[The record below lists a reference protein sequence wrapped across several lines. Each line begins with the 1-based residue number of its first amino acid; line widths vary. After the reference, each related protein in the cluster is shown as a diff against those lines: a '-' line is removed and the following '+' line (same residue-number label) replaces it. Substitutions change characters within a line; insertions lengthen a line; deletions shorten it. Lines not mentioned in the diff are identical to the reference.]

1 MKSSLLWVLLLAL
14 WILSGLQ
21 VQAGAES
28 VPVQGQTDAT
38 GSSTTAEPFTQLENK
53 GPGNDSGG
61 TLLLSKLP
69 EINASAGPH
78 GSISPAG
85 IVTVKDSAD
94 QTFTITPEANYYV
107 ADVLV
112 DGSPAGAVTTYKFSG
127 VTGNH
132 TISATFLPCIYS
144 LVRKKQ
150 EVGASGGSFSVD
162 ITVSDIS
169 CGWSAG
175 SDNQPWISTAS
186 SGRSNG
192 AVVYTVQA
200 NAGPA
205 RTGYIMVGGRR
216 FTIDQES
223 GCTYKLDPV
232 MENVGASG
240 GSYGFRV
247 TSSDSACV
255 WSASSNNPS
264 WISTAVSGAGNGI
277 ASFTVSV
284 NAGPARSGSL
294 SIGGQTFAVNQESG
308 CSFELSPTRGLVT
321 ARTGD
326 YSFTIAASDSG
337 CAWKAI
343 SNNPSWIAT
352 SGSGTGSGTVG
363 YSVRENTGP
372 ERSSSISVGGR
383 TFSVNQGNGCIFTFD
398 PASSDAEV
406 EAGFYGFAVSATDS
420 SCTWTA
426 ISDSPSWIS
435 TSSKGTANG
444 TVGYS
449 VSANVGPERTGS
461 IFIGEQGFTVRQESG
476 CSFSLTPAG
485 DSIPSTG
492 GDFSF
497 TINTSDKGCA
507 WSAKSNET
515 AWIATTSSGTGNGT
529 VNYAVAANP
538 GLTRIGSL
546 TAGGQSFILSQ
557 GNGCRYKLN
566 QTISDVGPSA
576 GSYSVAIGTSDSACP
591 WAATSNN
598 PSWIT
603 VSGSGTGDGAAGY
616 MIQAYEGPERTG
628 SITVGGQ
635 ILTIRQA
642 SGCRYKLSK
651 TSSDVGPSAGSYTV
665 AISTSDGACPW
676 TATSNNPAWITSS
689 SSGSGN
695 GTVTYTIQSN
705 AGPERTGSLVVGGQ
719 TFKVTQG
726 NGCSFILN
734 PAGDSISQSDGSHSF
749 NIVASAPD
757 CPWAATSDNT
767 GWLATESAGAGDG
780 MIKYT
785 VNANHQAARK
795 GLISVGGQSFA
806 VYQASGINYYLT
818 VNKSGSGAGTVSSSE
833 TPDPFIFCDGGCSSA
848 SAPYVDGTVV
858 RLKATPD
865 ESSFFN
871 GWSDSC
877 SGSNDCSVKVDK
889 NKSVV
894 AAFIRKVRMVHAH
907 AGEGGSISPFTQAAR
922 HGETMQ
928 FTVTPNAGRHISSV
942 SGCGITHYR
951 SSSVTEVKKKEKA
964 GGPDLLAAEVYITAP
979 ITADCSVKAEFAPD
993 SFTVTPSAGEHGSVS
1008 TSIPQTVGYNGTV
1021 RFTVKADA
1029 EYHIESVSGCGG
1041 NEYADAGKS
1050 QTGKKVNALAEYS
1063 YTTGKITH
1071 NCTVIAKFAINTYT
1085 VTPKAERHGSLE
1097 PSTPQSVNR
1106 LDMISFTITPDPGY
1120 HTASVSGCGGEFIS
1134 EDEYVTG
1141 YITED
1146 CAVSAAFRLDVHS
1159 LTVRLS
1165 GTGRGTISAGGLTC
1179 DGRTCKGSF
1188 QHGKKVVLRIKPDAG
1203 FRVADVKIDGS
1214 TIGAQ
1219 KTVVITEVESD
1230 STIDVIFAPLQKK

>member
-1 MKSSLLWVLLLAL
+1 MKIKSSPLCRVLLLAL
-14 WILSGLQ
+14 WILLGLQ
-21 VQAGAES
+21 IQADADGVSHQPIVPAEGQEGA
-28 VPVQGQTDAT
+28 
-38 GSSTTAEPFTQLENK
+38 L
-53 GPGNDSGG
+53 SGAHQI
-61 TLLLSKLP
+61 
-69 EINASAGPH
+69 EASAGPH

-85 IVTVKDSAD
+85 VVTVKDTAD
-94 QTFTITPEANYYV
+94 QIFAITPEANYYV

-112 DGSPAGAVTTYKFSG
+112 DGSPAGAVTVYKFSD

-150 EVGASGGSFSVD
+150 DVGASGGSFSFD

-169 CGWSAG
+169 CGWSAV
-175 SDNQPWISTAS
+175 SDNQTWISTAS

-192 AVVYTVQA
+192 TVVYTIQA

-205 RTGYIMVGGRR
+205 RTGYITVEGRR

-223 GCTYKLDPV
+223 GCSYKLDRV

-247 TSSDSACV
+247 TSSDSACA
-255 WSASSNNPS
+255 WTASSNNPS

-277 ASFTVSV
+277 ASFTVSA

-294 SIGGQTFAVNQESG
+294 SIGGQNFAVNQESG
-308 CSFELSPTRGLVT
+308 CTFELSPASGLVS
-321 ARTGD
+321 AKPGN
-326 YSFTIAASDSG
+326 YSFTITASDSG

-343 SNNPSWIAT
+343 SNNPSWITT
-352 SGSGTGSGTVG
+352 SVSGAGNSTVS
-363 YSVRENTGP
+363 YSVLANTGP

-383 TFSVNQGNGCIFTFD
+383 TFSVNQGNGCFFTFD
-398 PASSDAEV
+398 PASSDAGI
-406 EAGFYGFAVSATDS
+406 EAGFYGFAVSASDS
-420 SCTWTA
+420 SCAWKAT
-426 ISDSPSWIS
+426 SDSPSWIS
-435 TSSKGTANG
+435 TSSTGTANG
-444 TVGYS
+444 TAGYS
-449 VSANVGPERTGS
+449 LSANVGPARTGS
-461 IFIGEQGFTVRQESG
+461 IFIGEQGFTIRQASG
-476 CSFSLTPAG
+476 CSFSLTPKG

-497 TINTSDKGCA
+497 TMNTSDKGCA
-507 WSAKSNET
+507 WSAKSNEP

-529 VNYAVAANP
+529 VKYAVAANP

-546 TAGGQSFILSQ
+546 TAGGQNFILSQ

-566 QTISDVGPSA
+566 QTSSDVGPSA
-576 GSYSVAIGTSDSACP
+576 GNYNVAISASDSACP
-591 WAATSNN
+591 WTTASNN

-651 TSSDVGPSAGSYTV
+651 TGSDVGPSAGSYTV

-695 GTVTYTIQSN
+695 GTVTYTIQPN
-705 AGPERTGSLVVGGQ
+705 VGPERTGSLVVGGQ
-719 TFKVTQG
+719 TFKVAQG
-726 NGCSFILN
+726 NGCSFTLN
-734 PAGDSISQSDGSHSF
+734 PARDSISPSGGSHSF

-757 CPWAATSDNT
+757 CPWTATSDNT
-767 GWLATESAGAGDG
+767 GWVATESRGAGDG
-780 MIKYT
+780 TITYT
-785 VNANHQAARK
+785 ADANHQAARK

-806 VYQASGINYYLT
+806 VYQASGINYSLT
-818 VNKSGSGAGTVSSSE
+818 VNKSGSGSGTVSSSE
-833 TPDPFIFCDGGCSSA
+833 TPPFISCDGGCSSA
-848 SAPYVDGTVV
+848 SAQYIDGTAA

-865 ESSFFN
+865 ASSFFN
-871 GWSDSC
+871 GWSGAC
-877 SGSNDCSVKVDK
+877 SGSGDCSVKVDT
-889 NKSVV
+889 NKSVA

-922 HGETMQ
+922 HGETMR
-928 FTVTPNAGRHISSV
+928 FTVTPHMGHHIV
-942 SGCGITHYR
+942 NVTGCGITHYR
-951 SSSVTEVKKKEKA
+951 SSSEPEVKKKEKA

-993 SFTVTPSAGEHGSVS
+993 SFTVTPFAGEHGSIS
-1008 TSIPQTVGYNGTV
+1008 TSIPQRVGYNDTV

-1041 NEYADAGKS
+1041 NDYSDAGKS
-1050 QTGKKVNALAEYS
+1050 KTDKNVKSVTEYA
-1063 YTTGKITH
+1063 YTTGKVTH
-1071 NCTVIAKFAINTYT
+1071 DCTATAKFAINTYT
-1085 VTPKAERHGSLE
+1085 VTPKAERHGSLD

-1120 HTASVSGCGGEFIS
+1120 HIASVSGCGGEFIS

-1141 YITED
+1141 SITEN
-1146 CAVSAAFRLDVHS
+1146 CTVSAAFRLDMHL

-1165 GTGRGTISAGGLTC
+1165 GTGSGTVSAGGLTC

-1188 QHGKKVVLRIKPDAG
+1188 EHGKKVVLRIKPDTG
-1203 FRVADVKIDGS
+1203 SRVADVKIDGS
-1214 TIGAQ
+1214 TIGAR
-1219 KTVVITEVESD
+1219 KTASIAEVESD
-1230 STIDVIFAPLQKK
+1230 HNVDVVFAPLQKK